1 MRRRDGSDLKSNPL
15 KRGPHMRR
23 RDTPSWIEKTLAE
36 SPELRS
42 LADHAQRLHD
52 FTDAECRQALPV
64 AVVAVAQAIDADRIR
79 FETDED
85 LAMVRGLLV
94 VATAVSLRHP

>member
-1 MRRRDGSDLKSNPL
+1 
-15 KRGPHMRR
+15 MRR
-23 RDTPSWIEKTLAE
+23 RDTPRWIEKTLAE

-42 LADHAQRLHD
+42 LADTARQRLPE
-52 FTDAECRQALPV
+52 FSDAECRQALPV

-85 LAMVRGLLV
+85 LAMLRGLLV
-94 VATAVSLRHP
+94 VATAVTLRNP

>member
-1 MRRRDGSDLKSNPL
+1 
-15 KRGPHMRR
+15 MRR
-23 RDTPSWIEKTLAE
+23 RDTPRWIEKTLAD

-42 LADHAQRLHD
+42 LADTSRQRLHD

-64 AVVAVAQAIDADRIR
+64 AVVAVAQAVDADRIR

-85 LAMVRGLLV
+85 LAMLRGLLV
-94 VATAVSLRHP
+94 VATAVTLRNP